1 VRQQA
6 GCTFRRSLALTCR
19 INHEHT
25 PRISQTSERS
35 ACAPWPERPH
45 LGFGRPPFA
54 QSAGDS
60 TVPKTTVLYVKEF
73 NVPGKVGF
81 WGLTRNQIDRLE
93 KAAPRWYAILLLR
106 NVAAGYVLTS
116 AQVLH
121 RIADGSFELSRDGD
135 FKVNEALDLKP
146 AQAFRSLDVLLDQ
159 IL

>member
-1 VRQQA
+1 MS
-6 GCTFRRSLALTCR
+6 TLPEFRRHLNEALVRRGLNVRTWASGSR
-19 INHEHT
+19 HSPNLLELT
-25 PRISQTSERS
+25 
-35 ACAPWPERPH
+35 
-45 LGFGRPPFA
+45 
-54 QSAGDS
+54 

-73 NVPGKVGF
+73 NVPGKAGF